1 MSRNLLRRASLV
13 WRCFSRCVSLTQQ
26 QLLVQPF
33 NCLLFFSR
41 CRPLYSV
48 QRKEAQTSL
57 EQVSELFVCVCVCVQ
72 ACMQHYCNIICVTC
86 VVRHQAGKGQVLAV
100 RASPRCVPLSAPG
113 VHLEW
118 RQRRAKGECDCFPE
132 GIWNKQQGS
141 DFYKTPA
148 VYSATITKY
157 SCWNEDSSSLTK
169 AVITQDAK
177 TCMPPVIWN
186 NYTGHP

>member
-1 MSRNLLRRASLV
+1 M
-13 WRCFSRCVSLTQQ
+13 
-26 QLLVQPF
+26 
-33 NCLLFFSR
+33 
-41 CRPLYSV
+41 
-48 QRKEAQTSL
+48 
-57 EQVSELFVCVCVCVQ
+57 CVCVQ

-86 VVRHQAGKGQVLAV
+86 VVRHQAGKGQGLAV
-100 RASPRCVPLSAPG
+100 RASPRCVPLFAPG

-169 AVITQDAK
+169 AVITQDLRPACLLWFGIITQVILNPQRICCASNLESKESATNYFPWCAK
-177 TCMPPVIWN
+177 HSAAVWIIARVICISVFYFIMITVN
-186 NYTGHP
+186 NKIQS